1 LIPKIDDVIAVA
13 GWEERFAKGLHL
25 DVTANRPTH
34 VFLFVFEEYLSQTDT
49 SRKEISKFAED
60 NSVRYT
66 EIPVRR
72 DPRALWNKIRDTF
85 STDHWSGRSVL
96 VDITT
101 MPREVIWWT
110 FSRLR
115 AANCS
120 VSYIY
125 YRPTGYA
132 RDWLTRDTDQPR
144 LVYQHSG
151 VSVFG
156 RPTCLLLMSGFDTD
170 RAAQLIQFFEP
181 AKVLIGVQVGTQHD
195 NQTKN
200 VERTKK
206 LLERKSDINFF
217 DVDAFSPDHGLAE
230 IDSAID
236 PYVTNF
242 NIVAASLGPKPSAV
256 ALYFL
261 QRKHTD
267 IALAYAPSKEFNM
280 AYSGGIGEPL
290 HGVVAG

>member
-1 LIPKIDDVIAVA
+1 MSKIDDVIAVA
-13 GWEERFAKGLHL
+13 GWEERFAKGLRL
-25 DVTANRPTH
+25 DVESNAPTRLL
-34 VFLFVFEEYLSQTDT
+34 LFAFEEYLNQTES
-49 SRKEISKFAED
+49 SRKEASKFAEEKG
-60 NSVRYT
+60 VQYT

-72 DPRALWNKIRDTF
+72 DPRALWSRIRDTF
-85 STDHWSGRSVL
+85 SAAVWAQRSVL

-110 FSRLR
+110 FSHLE

-120 VSYIY
+120 VNYIY
-125 YRPTGYA
+125 YRPTGYSSE
-132 RDWLTRDTDQPR
+132 WLTRDTDQPR

-151 VSVFG
+151 VSDFG

-181 AKVLIGVQVGTQHD
+181 SAVLIGLQVGTQHD
-195 NQTKN
+195 NQRKN
-200 VERTKK
+200 VEPTRK
-206 LLERKSDINFF
+206 LLERKSDIKFF

-230 IDSAID
+230 IDRAITA
-236 PYVTNF
+236 YVGKF

-261 QRKHTD
+261 QRKHSD
-267 IALAYAPSKEFNM
+267 IALAYAPSRQFNM
-280 AYSGGIGEPL
+280 SYSGGIGQAL
-290 HGVVAG
+290 YGVLAG

>member
-1 LIPKIDDVIAVA
+1 MPKIDAVVAVA
-13 GWEERFAKGLHL
+13 GWEERFAKGLRL
-25 DVTANRPTH
+25 DVTSNLPTRLL
-34 VFLFVFEEYLSQTDT
+34 LFAFEEYLNQTES
-49 SRKEISKFAED
+49 SRKEVSEFAEEKG
-60 NSVRYT
+60 VRYT

-72 DPRALWNKIRDTF
+72 DPRALWSKIRDTF
-85 STDHWSGRSVL
+85 SADHWSQRSVL

-125 YRPTGYA
+125 YRPTGYSS
-132 RDWLTRDTDQPR
+132 DWLTRDTDQPR

-170 RAAQLIQFFEP
+170 RGAQLIQFFEP
-181 AKVLIGVQVGTQHD
+181 GEVLIGVQVGAQYD

-200 VERTKK
+200 VEQTRK
-206 LLERKSDINFF
+206 LLERKSDIKFF

-230 IDSAID
+230 IDRAINA
-236 PYVTNF
+236 YVANF

-280 AYSGGIGEPL
+280 AYSGGIGEAMY
-290 HGVVAG
+290 GVVAG